1 MNTQRST
8 TMQYANLGNTGTK
21 VSRICIG
28 GFTFGNKNEWE
39 VRLDPARLIINRA
52 LDLGITFFD
61 TANEYSQGR
70 SEEIVGECLKGARDD
85 VIIATKVFYPMGS
98 RPNQRGLS
106 RIHILQ
112 QIKGSLER
120 LQTDYVDLYQTH
132 RWDYETPIEETL
144 RALDNLVQKGKVRY
158 IGGSTMYAWEFA
170 KALFTSD
177 RLGLER
183 FTNMQNHYNLVYRE
197 EEREMNPLCED
208 QNIPLIP
215 YSPLAGGF
223 LTGQY
228 KREETVNSPRS
239 RFSSMGKW
247 YFHPN
252 DFDILDR
259 LIEMATEK
267 DVKPAQL
274 ALAWILHR
282 KNVAA
287 PIIAASRVEHVDDA
301 VEALEIKL
309 SPDDM
314 NRLEELYQPHFHLG
328 IE

>member
-1 MNTQRST
+1 
-8 TMQYANLGNTGTK
+8 MQYTQLGNTGTK

-39 VRLDPARLIINRA
+39 LRLDQARLIINRA
-52 LDLGITFFD
+52 VDLGINFFD

-70 SEEIVGECLKGARDD
+70 SEEIIGEVLKDQREDM
-85 VIIATKVFYPMGS
+85 IIATKIFYPMGS
-98 RPNQRGLS
+98 GPNERGLS
-106 RIHILQ
+106 RVHIMQ
-112 QIKGSLER
+112 QIEASLER

-144 RALDNLVQKGKVRY
+144 RTLDNLVQQGKIRY
-158 IGGSTMYAWEFA
+158 FGGSTMYAWEFA

-177 RLGLER
+177 LLGLER
-183 FTNMQNHYNLVYRE
+183 FSTMQNHYNLVYRE
-197 EEREMNPLCED
+197 EEREMNPRCENK
-208 QNIPLIP
+208 NIPLIP

-223 LTGQY
+223 LTGKY
-228 KREETVNSPRS
+228 KRGNPVDSPRS
-239 RFSSMGKW
+239 RVSSVGKW
-247 YFHPN
+247 YFRPN

-259 LIEMATEK
+259 LIEMASEK
-267 DVKPAQL
+267 DVKPVQL

-287 PIIAASRVEHVDDA
+287 PIIGASKIQHVDDA

-309 SPDDM
+309 SPEDM
-314 NRLEELYQPHFHLG
+314 NRLEELYQPHFHYG
-328 IE
+328 VD